1 MRQEDIYYR
10 AGGKIT
16 HAGVECLDGGKDTE
30 FVIDRIEFKDSE
42 VVNGR
47 VEQGVWLMH
56 FKSNPYTN
64 LPIILNSTNKR
75 RLVKL
80 FPECEGYL
88 ARIKNKPVRMTK
100 ELTRDPQG
108 GGQVYGLRVSLI
120 PAKEPVANEKK
131 ELKMEQVSIVAKK
144 AREKGLKFEE
154 VEIYY
159 TASEDVLKALKTAI
173 EGKDE

>member
-1 MRQEDIYYR
+1 MEQENIYYR

-30 FVIDRIEFKDSE
+30 FVIDHIEFKDSE

-47 VEQGVWLMH
+47 VEQGVWLMY
-56 FKSNPYTN
+56 FKSNPYTS
-64 LPIILNSTNKR
+64 LPVILNSTNKR

-88 ARIKNKPVRMTK
+88 ARIKNKAVRMTK

-120 PAKEPVANEKK
+120 PAKEPAKSEKK
-131 ELKMEQVSIVAKK
+131 ELKMEQIPLVAKR
-144 AREKGLKFEE
+144 ATEKGLKFADIELYYEMSNE
-154 VEIYY
+154 VAE
-159 TASEDVLKALKTAI
+159 SLKKVI
-173 EGKDE
+173 EGKNE